1 MRNVYNLDKSVA
13 NIKTLLRTCFQNRS
27 IVQSMVKRSINHKIS
42 IRSGYTTIKIS
53 HEKYWQSCF
62 KN

>member
-27 IVQSMVKRSINHKIS
+27 ILQAMVKRSINHKIS

-53 HEKYWQSCF
+53 HEKY
-62 KN
+62 